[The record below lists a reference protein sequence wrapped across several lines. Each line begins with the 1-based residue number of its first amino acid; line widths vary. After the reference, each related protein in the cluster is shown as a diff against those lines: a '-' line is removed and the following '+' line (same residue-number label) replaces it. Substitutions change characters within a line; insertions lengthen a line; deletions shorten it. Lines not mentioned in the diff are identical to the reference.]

1 MLAIGPGPKLK
12 IGSQRMPGTAVARRF
27 PAARETSVGC
37 TWRCPS
43 GGAASLARLALSGG
57 GLEMMGPVVGKIDG
71 G

>member
-1 MLAIGPGPKLK
+1 MLVSMLAIGPGPKLK

-57 GLEMMGPVVGKIDG
+57 GLDDG
-71 G
+71 SCGG